1 MTYGRRSTD
10 VPSLHASPGI
20 GLALGG
26 GMARG
31 FAHIGALKALNRHG
45 IYPTIIAGTSIGAVV
60 GGSYLAGKLDELED
74 WARSLNRFR
83 VFSYLDF
90 RVRSPG
96 MIAGGRLIKTM
107 QDYFEDMSIEDL
119 PHPFI
124 SIAADLVTG
133 HEVWLRKG
141 DLIQAMQASFAL
153 PGVFPPV
160 ERNHRFL
167 VDGALVNPVPVS
179 VCQAL
184 GARMTIAIDLH
195 ADMIGKAAKPE
206 QKYQTVTGF
215 DIFND
220 ADVPED
226 TQKDFKSSSMMRR
239 LFRRQDTETPSLFG
253 VMVSAL
259 GIIQDRITRSRL
271 AGDPPDV
278 HIKPKIGH
286 IGMLEFERADELI
299 ALGEEAAESCMT
311 EIKAAVDVLIPPT
324 MRPDI
329 NGQHGESDLPDQS
342 DHPDSP
348 KEP

>member
-10 VPSLHASPGI
+10 IPSQHASPGI

-26 GMARG
+26 GLARG
-31 FAHIGALKALNRHG
+31 FAHIGALKTLNKHG

-60 GGSYLAGKLDELED
+60 GGSYLAGRLDELED

-90 RVRSPG
+90 RVRSAG
-96 MIAGGRLIKTM
+96 MIAGNRLIKTM
-107 QDYFEDMSIEDL
+107 EEYFEDMDIEDL
-119 PHPFI
+119 PHPFTT
-124 SIAADLVTG
+124 IAADLVTG
-133 HEVWLRKG
+133 HEVWLRRG
-141 DLIQAMQASFAL
+141 NLIEAMRASFAL

-184 GARMTIAIDLH
+184 GARMTIAVDLH
-195 ADMIGKAAKPE
+195 ADIIGKAAKPD

-215 DIFND
+215 DIFDD
-220 ADVPED
+220 AEVPAD
-226 TQKDFKSSSMMRR
+226 AQKNFKSSSMMRR
-239 LFRRQDTETPSLFG
+239 LFRRDTDDTPSLFG

-278 HIKPKIGH
+278 HIKPSIGH
-286 IGMLEFERADELI
+286 IGMLEFERAEELI
-299 ALGEEAAESCMT
+299 ALGEEATEKLIP
-311 EIKAAVDVLIPPT
+311 EIKAAVEVFIPPT
-324 MRPDI
+324 MRPEI
-329 NGQHGESDLPDQS
+329 NGDVPDQE
-342 DHPDSP
+342 DGPAPEAPRDS
-348 KEP
+348 